1 MDVEDENLELKL
13 ELASSRAEGEKLRSQ
28 LENSTKQLE
37 RLSRSEADLINQLN
51 VATKVIGDN
60 RIDLDDLTF
69 RIGSADVE
77 IKLYKNELQDLR
89 NKLLVSEK
97 EAKSLREQ
105 VEDLKSGAYI
115 TRTQTE
121 SSINFRLSASYAQ
134 GEDEAD
140 FGVGHD
146 LIHDHDHQEKESKIK
161 GLEKLVEEL
170 HASLHSAEEENG
182 TLRTMLEKT
191 ASDSARPNEVVDSVI
206 NVKADMA
213 AQLVAKDAEVA
224 ALKTAH
230 EEELYHLR
238 VSKEEEI
245 HALRASTN
253 EELARLQKAVEELEA
268 EKAELQQHYDM
279 LSAKQEYL
287 AQTVPS
293 SFTKPSE
300 LTISTNDS
308 VGIGANP
315 NRSSR
320 EIVSSQTSLERAVQL
335 YVKEGKNDDVLQE
348 MNNLVRLVS
357 TICFLPFNSNMC
369 LPQVTKFEKLKTRN
383 TLLLNKLQSAR
394 GNIQVCCRT
403 RPASNEEFG
412 AGGKVIVDGH
422 DESELSCY
430 DWKVESWKP
439 FGFDHVWPPEA
450 TQADVF
456 SDVEPLIASVAGMF
470 VSVQWQPSCD

>member
-13 ELASSRAEGEKLRSQ
+13 ELASSRAEGVKLRSQ

-60 RIDLDDLTF
+60 RIELDDLTF

-89 NKLLVSEK
+89 NKLLESEK

-121 SSINFRLSASYAQ
+121 SSINFRLSASNAQ
-134 GEDEAD
+134 GEDDAD

-146 LIHDHDHQEKESKIK
+146 LIHDHDHQETESKIK

-191 ASDSARPNEVVDSVI
+191 TSDSEPSVKPTEVVDSIV

-213 AQLVAKDAEVA
+213 AQLATKDAEMA
-224 ALKTAH
+224 ALKKAH
-230 EEELYHLR
+230 EDELNRLR

-245 HALRASTN
+245 YALRASTN
-253 EELARLQKAVEELEA
+253 EELARLQKSVEDLEA

-300 LTISTNDS
+300 LSISTNDS

-315 NRSSR
+315 NRTSM

-348 MNNLVRLVS
+348 MNNLV
-357 TICFLPFNSNMC
+357 
-369 LPQVTKFEKLKTRN
+369 
-383 TLLLNKLQSAR
+383 
-394 GNIQVCCRT
+394 
-403 RPASNEEFG
+403 
-412 AGGKVIVDGH
+412 
-422 DESELSCY
+422 
-430 DWKVESWKP
+430 
-439 FGFDHVWPPEA
+439 
-450 TQADVF
+450 
-456 SDVEPLIASVAGMF
+456 
-470 VSVQWQPSCD
+470 

>member
-13 ELASSRAEGEKLRSQ
+13 ELASSRAETVKLRSQ

-89 NKLLVSEK
+89 NKLLESEK

-134 GEDEAD
+134 GEDDAD

-170 HASLHSAEEENG
+170 HSSLHSAEEENG

-191 ASDSARPNEVVDSVI
+191 ASDSVKSNEVGDSVNI
-206 NVKADMA
+206 KADMA
-213 AQLVAKDAEVA
+213 AQLAAKDAEVV
-224 ALKTAH
+224 ALKKAH
-230 EEELYHLR
+230 EEELYRLR

-253 EELARLQKAVEELEA
+253 EDLARLQKSVEELEA

-300 LTISTNDS
+300 LTISTNDP
-308 VGIGANP
+308 VGIGANS

-357 TICFLPFNSNMC
+357 TVCFLLFISNS
-369 LPQVTKFEKLKTRN
+369 
-383 TLLLNKLQSAR
+383 
-394 GNIQVCCRT
+394 
-403 RPASNEEFG
+403 
-412 AGGKVIVDGH
+412 
-422 DESELSCY
+422 
-430 DWKVESWKP
+430 
-439 FGFDHVWPPEA
+439 
-450 TQADVF
+450 VF
-456 SDVEPLIASVAGMF
+456 F
-470 VSVQWQPSCD
+470 R

>member
-1 MDVEDENLELKL
+1 MDVDDENLELKL
-13 ELASSRAEGEKLRSQ
+13 ELASSRAEGVKLRSQ
-28 LENSTKQLE
+28 LENSAKQLE

-60 RIDLDDLTF
+60 RIELDDLTF

-89 NKLLVSEK
+89 NKLLESEK

-134 GEDEAD
+134 GEDDAD

-146 LIHDHDHQEKESKIK
+146 LIHDHDHKETESKIK

-182 TLRTMLEKT
+182 TLRTMLGKNTSE
-191 ASDSARPNEVVDSVI
+191 SAKSNDVVDSVMT
-206 NVKADMA
+206 VKAEMA
-213 AQLVAKDAEVA
+213 AQLAAKEAEMAV
-224 ALKTAH
+224 LKKAH
-230 EEELYHLR
+230 EEELYNLR
-238 VSKEEEI
+238 VSKDDEI
-245 HALRASTN
+245 HALQTSTK
-253 EELARLQKAVEELEA
+253 EEVAKLRKTIEDLEA

-300 LTISTNDS
+300 LTITTNDPI
-308 VGIGANP
+308 GIGANP
-315 NRSSR
+315 SRSSM
-320 EIVSSQTSLERAVQL
+320 EIVSNQTSLERAVQL

-348 MNNLVRLVS
+348 MNNLVRS
-357 TICFLPFNSNMC
+357 MCCFTFH
-369 LPQVTKFEKLKTRN
+369 KFVCPLSKLT
-383 TLLLNKLQSAR
+383 
-394 GNIQVCCRT
+394 
-403 RPASNEEFG
+403 
-412 AGGKVIVDGH
+412 
-422 DESELSCY
+422 Y
-430 DWKVESWKP
+430 
-439 FGFDHVWPPEA
+439 GFVR
-450 TQADVF
+450 
-456 SDVEPLIASVAGMF
+456 
-470 VSVQWQPSCD
+470 